1 MRAILREPIV
11 HFVALGA
18 LLFAANALL
27 APKKEPRDAPAKAAA
42 VSTKIVVPKEVSGD
56 DKKRWIDEEVLY
68 REGLARGL
76 EKDDPKIKQRIAGN
90 MQRVLEGQIVL
101 PKATDA
107 ELRAFFAANEARWA
121 KSELYDF
128 TNVFIADSDE
138 NRAGQLLAQL
148 SSGADPNGLGDTFSG
163 GRRYRKRALA
173 DLSEAF
179 GAQFVAGMET
189 QKPGTWAIRRSRQGL
204 HVIRVDAKS
213 PAEAASFDAMR
224 GEIEMA
230 YDEKR
235 KNERLQA
242 AIADL
247 RKKYAVE

>member
-11 HFVALGA
+11 HFVALGV
-18 LLFAANALL
+18 LLFAANALFS
-27 APKKEPRDAPAKAAA
+27 AKKEPRGAPKQQAV
-42 VSTKIVVPKEVSGD
+42 VSTAIKVPKELSAD
-56 DKKRWIDEEVLY
+56 DQKRWIDEEVLY

-76 EKDDPKIKQRIAGN
+76 EKDDPKIKQRVAGN

-128 TNVFIADSDE
+128 TNVFVADSDE
-138 NRAGQLLAQL
+138 NRASQLLAQL
-148 SSGADPNGLGDTFSG
+148 SGGADPNGLGDTFSG
-163 GRRYRKRALA
+163 GRRYRKRALG

-179 GAQFVAGMET
+179 GAQFVAGMDA
-189 QKPGTWAIRRSRQGL
+189 QKPGTWAIRRSRHGL

>member
-1 MRAILREPIV
+1 MLREPIV

-18 LLFAANALL
+18 LLFAANAAF
-27 APKKEPRDAPAKAAA
+27 APKREAPKAAV
-42 VSTKIVVPKEVSGD
+42 VSTTIRVPKELSGD
-56 DKKRWIDEEVLY
+56 DKRKWIDEEVLY
-68 REGLARGL
+68 REGLTRSL
-76 EKDDPKIKQRIAGN
+76 EKDDPKIKQRVASN
-90 MQRVLEGQIVL
+90 MQRVLEGSIVL

-107 ELRAFFAANEARWA
+107 ELRAYFDANNERWA

-128 TNVFIADSDE
+128 TNVFVADSDAK
-138 NRAGQLLAQL
+138 RAGELLAQL
-148 SSGADPNGLGDTFSG
+148 SGGADPNGMGDTFSG

-173 DLSEAF
+173 DLGEAF
-179 GAQFVAGMET
+179 GTEFVAGFAD
-189 QKPGTWAIRRSRQGL
+189 QKAGAWAIRRSRHGL
-204 HVIRVDAKS
+204 HIIRVDAKT
-213 PAEAASFDAMR
+213 PAEPPSFDAMR

-235 KNERLQA
+235 KNERLAA

>member
-1 MRAILREPIV
+1 VLREPVV
-11 HFVALGA
+11 HFLALGA
-18 LLFAANALL
+18 LLFAANAAF
-27 APKKEPRDAPAKAAA
+27 APKREASRPVV
-42 VSTKIVVPKEVSGD
+42 VSTTIRVPKELAED
-56 DKKRWIDEEVLY
+56 DKRKWIDEEVLH

-76 EKDDPKIKQRIAGN
+76 EKDDPKIKQRVASN

-128 TNVFIADSDE
+128 TNVFVSDADPK
-138 NRAGQLLAQL
+138 RAGELLAQL
-148 SSGADPNGLGDTFSG
+148 SGGADPNGMGDTFSG
-163 GRRYRKRALA
+163 GRRYRKRALE
-173 DLSEAF
+173 DLGEAF
-179 GAQFVAGMET
+179 GPEFVAGFAD
-189 QKPGTWAIRRSRQGL
+189 QKPGSWAVRRSRHGL
-204 HVIRVDAKS
+204 HVVRVDAKA
-213 PAEAASFDAMR
+213 PAEAPSFDTMR

-235 KNERLQA
+235 KSERLAA

>member
-1 MRAILREPIV
+1 MLREPIV
-11 HFVALGA
+11 HFLALGA
-18 LLFAANALL
+18 LLFAANALF
-27 APKKEPRDAPAKAAA
+27 APKREAAKPVV
-42 VSTKIVVPKEVSGD
+42 VSTTIRVPKEVSGD
-56 DKKRWIDEEVLY
+56 EKKRWIDEEVLY

-76 EKDDPKIKQRIAGN
+76 EKDDPKIKQRVAGN

-128 TNVFIADSDE
+128 TNVFVADGDQK
-138 NRAGQLLAQL
+138 RAGELLAQL
-148 SSGADPNGLGDTFSG
+148 SGGADPNGMGDTFSG

-173 DLSEAF
+173 DLGEAF
-179 GAQFVAGMET
+179 GAEFIAGMAD
-189 QKPGTWAIRRSRQGL
+189 QKPGTWAIRRSRHGL
-204 HVIRVDAKS
+204 HVIRVDAKA

-230 YDEKR
+230 FDEKR
-235 KNERLQA
+235 KNERLA
-242 AIADL
+242 ASIADL

>member
-1 MRAILREPIV
+1 MLREPIV
-11 HFVALGA
+11 HFLALGA
-18 LLFAANALL
+18 LLFAANALF
-27 APKKEPRDAPAKAAA
+27 APKREAAKPVV
-42 VSTKIVVPKEVSGD
+42 VSTTIRVPKEVSGD
-56 DKKRWIDEEVLY
+56 EKKRWIDEEVLY

-76 EKDDPKIKQRIAGN
+76 EKDDPKIKQRVAGN

-128 TNVFIADSDE
+128 TNVFVADGDQK
-138 NRAGQLLAQL
+138 RAGELLAQL
-148 SSGADPNGLGDTFSG
+148 SGGADPNGMGDTFSG

-173 DLSEAF
+173 DLGESF
-179 GAQFVAGMET
+179 GPEFVAGMAD
-189 QKPGTWAIRRSRQGL
+189 QKPGTWAIRKSRHGL
-204 HVIRVDAKS
+204 HVIRVDAKT

-235 KNERLQA
+235 KNERLA
-242 AIADL
+242 ASIADL
-247 RKKYAVE
+247 RRKYAVE

>member
-1 MRAILREPIV
+1 MLREPIV

-18 LLFAANALL
+18 LLFAANALFAPRPPARE
-27 APKKEPRDAPAKAAA
+27 APKPAV
-42 VSTKIVVPKEVSGD
+42 VSTTIRAPKDLAGD
-56 DKKRWIDEEVLY
+56 DKRKWIDEEVLY

-76 EKDDPKIKQRIAGN
+76 EKDDPKIKQRVAGN

-107 ELRAFFAANEARWA
+107 ELRAFFAANEARWS

-128 TNVFIADSDE
+128 TNVFVADSDPK
-138 NRAGQLLAQL
+138 RAGDLLAQL
-148 SSGADPNGLGDTFSG
+148 SGGADPNGLGDTFSG
-163 GRRYRKRALA
+163 GRRYRRRAVD
-173 DLSEAF
+173 DLKEAF
-179 GAQFVAGMET
+179 GPEFVAGFAD
-189 QKPGTWAIRRSRQGL
+189 QKPGTWAIRRSKHGL
-204 HVIRVDAKS
+204 HVIRIDTRS

-235 KNERLQA
+235 KSERLSS